1 MNTVLHKR
9 KLAVTMPAFHL
20 FSDVFPHKKKKKNGE
35 RLSNQ
40 TLLLKALNMN
50 NVDVKI
56 RYQSLVEHTQSH
68 RKDNNKSEF

>member
-1 MNTVLHKR
+1 
-9 KLAVTMPAFHL
+9 MPAFHL
-20 FSDVFPHKKKKKNGE
+20 FSAVFPHENQKKKNGE

-56 RYQSLVEHTQSH
+56 MYQSFVEHTQSH